1 MISRIGFLAAV
12 AAGFW
17 ACAAEAAT
25 APDMRVEATRISKQ
39 ADAGVQLAQAGDVQ
53 VYFDGKGNRI
63 IVDSYTGEI
72 IAVQPPRGVIGG
84 RSGQRAVRPQPRE
97 RNYDDYSYETDSQP
111 RGRWRERYP
120 DESTYE
126 DDNQDY
132 SLGQDHF
139 PPPPGAAFPDEQSY
153 PDYPRQPQV
162 VRREPVTRAPLG
174 EPNASQPNTSQ
185 PDTSEQLT
193 VIEAP
198 SADDTAMTE
207 PPTTFTA
214 REDVASIQILLD
226 RAGASPGVVDGK
238 FGSNVDKALL
248 AYREITGVSLKST
261 DTAEIKAQ
269 LAATGGD
276 PFVNYTITP
285 EDAAGP
291 FVASVPADYSEK
303 AQLDRMSYT
312 SVLEMLGERF
322 HMDEGYLKALNPGAN
337 FNRPGTIIRVANTKR
352 QAARKV
358 ASIIADKGR
367 KQVRAYD
374 EAGKLVVAYPA
385 TIGSADTPSPTGTHS
400 VTRVALNPNY
410 TYNPK
415 LNFKQGNNDKILT
428 IPPGPNGPVGTVWI
442 ALDKPTYGIHGTPD
456 PSKIGKS
463 ESHGCVRLT
472 NWDAEQLAK
481 LVSPGVPVEFIE

>member
-17 ACAAEAAT
+17 AYAAEAA
-25 APDMRVEATRISKQ
+25 APDMRVVEAARISKR
-39 ADAGVQLAQAGDVQ
+39 ADAGVQLAQSGDVQ

-72 IAVQPPRGVIGG
+72 IAVQPPRGVIGS
-84 RSGQRAVRPQPRE
+84 RNGQRAVRPQPRE

-111 RGRWRERYP
+111 RGRYRERYP
-120 DESTYE
+120 DAPAYE

-139 PPPPGAAFPDEQSY
+139 PPPPGAFPDEQSY
-153 PDYPRQPQV
+153 PNYPQRPQV

-174 EPNASQPNTSQ
+174 DPDASQPDN
-185 PDTSEQLT
+185 SEQLT
-193 VIEAP
+193 IIEAP
-198 SADDTAMTE
+198 SADDNAVTE

-214 REDVASIQILLD
+214 REDVASIQILMD

-291 FVASVPADYSEK
+291 FVASVPSDYSQK
-303 AQLDRMSYT
+303 AQLDHLSYT
-312 SVLEMLGERF
+312 SVLQMLGARF

-352 QAARKV
+352 QAASKV
-358 ASIIADKGR
+358 ASIIADKAR

-374 EAGKLVVAYPA
+374 DAGKLVVAYPA
-385 TIGSADTPSPTGTHS
+385 TIGSSDTPSPTGTHA

-456 PSKIGKS
+456 PSKIGKT

-481 LVSPGVPVEFIE
+481 LVSPGVPVEFTE